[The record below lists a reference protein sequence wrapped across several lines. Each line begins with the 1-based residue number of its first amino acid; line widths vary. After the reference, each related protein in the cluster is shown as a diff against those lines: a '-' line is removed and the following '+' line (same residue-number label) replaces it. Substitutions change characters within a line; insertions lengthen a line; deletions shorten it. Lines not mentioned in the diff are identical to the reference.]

1 MGEGAR
7 KLVQSEIFLAIARA
21 SMVLATLVVMP
32 IALGV
37 GGWYA
42 NRIVATGDKIVS
54 DVATLQ
60 LQVQLN
66 QQQAKFAQESGAA
79 DRVVIHTQL
88 GDHETRIRSLEL
100 AERPSPT
107 RR

>member
-7 KLVQSEIFLAIARA
+7 KLVQSEIFLAVARA
-21 SMVLATLVVMP
+21 SMILATVVVLP

-42 NRIVATGDKIVS
+42 NRIVATGDKIVA

-60 LQVQLN
+60 LELQLTR
-66 QQQAKFAQESGAA
+66 QQAKFAQETGAA
-79 DRVVIHTQL
+79 DRAGIHNQL
-88 GDHETRIRSLEL
+88 SDHETRIRSLEMV
-100 AERPSPT
+100 ERQSPI